1 MTTYQ
6 EQNQRMTP
14 GIGALRR
21 RIIPCLD
28 VADGRVVKGVKF
40 KGLRDSGDPVEL
52 GRRYSEEGADEL
64 VFLDITAGVEGRATA
79 VRMVERVAKEVF
91 IPFTVGGG
99 IRRPEDAHDLL
110 RAGCDKI
117 SVNSAAVRRPEL
129 ISELAAR
136 FGSQCVV
143 LAVDAIHTTSG
154 YRISVDAGR
163 TVTEIAL
170 EDWLQEGQKRGAGE
184 VLLTSMDCDG
194 GQTGFDLELLRI
206 AAALC
211 KVPLIASGGFGH
223 PRHALEAFQAG
234 ADAALAASVFH
245 DEIMSIREVKKYL
258 IENGAVV
265 RIC

>member
-1 MTTYQ
+1 MRTLQ
-6 EQNQRMTP
+6 EQSRTTNT
-14 GIGALRR
+14 LRR
-21 RIIPCLD
+21 RIIPCMD
-28 VADGRVVKGVKF
+28 VRDGRVVKGIQF

-52 GRRYSEEGADEL
+52 GRRYSAEGADEL

-99 IRRPEDAHDLL
+99 IRKAQDAQDLL
-110 RAGCDKI
+110 RAGCDKV

-129 ISELAAR
+129 ISELAAQ

-143 LAVDAIHTTSG
+143 LAVDAIRILLG

-163 TVTEIAL
+163 TITEIPL
-170 EDWLQEGQKRGAGE
+170 EVWLAEGQKRGAGE

-206 AAALC
+206 AAGLC

-223 PRHALEAFQAG
+223 PRHALEAFAAG

-245 DEIMSIREVKKYL
+245 DGIMSIPEVKKYL
-258 IENGAVV
+258 KEHGVEV